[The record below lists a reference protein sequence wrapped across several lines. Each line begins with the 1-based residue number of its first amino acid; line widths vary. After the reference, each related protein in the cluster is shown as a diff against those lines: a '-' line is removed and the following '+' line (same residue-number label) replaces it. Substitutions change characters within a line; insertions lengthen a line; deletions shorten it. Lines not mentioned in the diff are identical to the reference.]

1 MVRITL
7 ISTEPAK
14 TIMKLEG
21 RIVSEWIKVVE
32 SEGQNMLAQGQPI
45 SLDLSG
51 VSFVAPEGVHM
62 IRRLLR
68 KGCALVNCPLFIQK
82 VLLGT

>member
-7 ISTEPAK
+7 IPAEPAK

-32 SEGQNMLAQGQPI
+32 SEGQNMLAQGQTI

-51 VSFVAPEGVHM
+51 VSFVAPEGVNM
-62 IRRLLR
+62 IRGLLH